1 MATTSE
7 TKQNIKAGADETVN
21 AASEVGATLKSGID
35 QTTSEL
41 RRLGNRLSANGA
53 NLEEE
58 LRDAGERF
66 SDGFGK
72 ISTATSE
79 QIRANPLAAAG
90 IAFAAGYVLSRLFR
104 SR

>member
-1 MATTSE
+1 MASTRE
-7 TKQNIKAGADETVN
+7 TKQDISEGADEAVK

>member
-1 MATTSE
+1 MATTRE
-7 TKQNIKAGADETVN
+7 TTQDIKDASNEAAN
-21 AASEVGATLKSGID
+21 AASQVGSTLKSGVE
-35 QTTSEL
+35 QTASEL

-66 SDGFGK
+66 ADGFGK

-79 QIRANPLAAAG
+79 QIRENPLAAAG

>member
-1 MATTSE
+1 MATTQE
-7 TKQNIKAGADETVN
+7 TKQDLKEGANE
-21 AASEVGATLKSGID
+21 AASAAKDVGSTLKSGID
-35 QTTSEL
+35 QTASEF

-58 LRDAGERF
+58 LRIAGERF

>member
-1 MATTSE
+1 MSTTSE
-7 TKQNIKAGADETVN
+7 TKKAIEQGTDAAVK
-21 AASEVGATLKSGID
+21 AASEVGSTLKSGID
-35 QTTSEL
+35 QTTSEFQ
-41 RRLGNRLSANGA
+41 RLGSRLSANGA

-66 SDGFGK
+66 ADGFGK

-90 IAFAAGYVLSRLFR
+90 MAFAAGYVLSRLFR

>member
-1 MATTSE
+1 MNTTRE
-7 TKQNIKAGADETVN
+7 TKQDIKEGADEAAN
-21 AASEVGATLKSGID
+21 AASQVGATLKSGVE
-35 QTTSEL
+35 QTASEL

>member
-1 MATTSE
+1 MATIRESKQAIEE
-7 TKQNIKAGADETVN
+7 TADEVVDTAN
-21 AASEVGATLKSGID
+21 RVGDTLKDGID
-35 QTTSEL
+35 ETAGEF
-41 RRLGNRLSANGA
+41 RRLRDRLGANGA

-58 LRDAGERF
+58 LRDASERF
-66 SDGFGK
+66 VDGFSK
-72 ISTATSE
+72 ISSATSE

>member
-1 MATTSE
+1 MVTTRES
-7 TKQNIKAGADETVN
+7 KQAIEDGAD
-21 AASEVGATLKSGID
+21 AAVSAANEVGATLKSGID
-35 QTTSEL
+35 ETTGEF
-41 RRLGNRLSANGA
+41 RRLRSRLSANGA

-58 LRDAGERF
+58 LRDA
-66 SDGFGK
+66 DGFSK
-72 ISTATSE
+72 ISESTSE

>member
-1 MATTSE
+1 MVTTRES
-7 TKQNIKAGADETVN
+7 KQAIEDGAD
-21 AASEVGATLKSGID
+21 AAVSAANEVGATLKSGID
-35 QTTSEL
+35 ETTGEF
-41 RRLGNRLSANGA
+41 RRLRNRLSANGA

-58 LRDAGERF
+58 LRDAGDRF
-66 SDGFGK
+66 ADGFGK
-72 ISTATSE
+72 ISTSTSE